1 MWHCPDCRAFMR
13 QLADI
18 AGQLLAEKAQ
28 IDVVEQWLRPVAPV
42 DAIDELVN
50 EQIGRGR
57 KRRL

>member
-1 MWHCPDCRAFMR
+1 MCDCRAFMR

-28 IDVVEQWLRPVAPV
+28 IDVVEQWLRPVVPT

-50 EQIGRGR
+50 EQITSG
-57 KRRL
+57 KEQRL

>member
-1 MWHCPDCRAFMR
+1 MCDCRAFMR

-28 IDVVEQWLRPVAPV
+28 IDAIERWLQPVVAV

-50 EQIGRGR
+50 EQIASG
-57 KRRL
+57 KEQRL